1 MIAGPRPMCYVIYA
15 RIRVE
20 GRGPAA
26 CGPHAAWAVGA
37 GWWWWWWW
45 ASWVGMPA
53 QLLCQLLSPA
63 APHATCHTGVLDCLL
78 FLMRGGGALNCGAFF
93 SLRAGVHSLRA
104 SCGPWVFVCEL
115 LRVFFVF
122 SSEKRAKQSDA
133 DVGCLSAP
141 QSADLGGT
149 GPLPPPKPTA
159 PALPSESGGPACG
172 PRLVAPGSR
181 TGRPGSRAGAPGS
194 RAQQVRPGRPSV
206 REVSRRLV
214 TARSNL
220 VSTYY
225 TSDSFAM
232 DIRGAEGRCSICQ
245 GNGG

>member
-1 MIAGPRPMCYVIYA
+1 MCYVICA

-45 ASWVGMPA
+45 AAWVGMPA

-122 SSEKRAKQSDA
+122 SSEKRPKQSDA

-141 QSADLGGT
+141 HAKRRSGGHWAPT
-149 GPLPPPKPTA
+149 PSKAHCPGPPK
-159 PALPSESGGPACG
+159 
-172 PRLVAPGSR
+172 RKR
-181 TGRPGSRAGAPGS
+181 RPGLWAPS
-194 RAQQVRPGRPSV
+194 CCARQPNRPARQP
-206 REVSRRLV
+206 SRRARQPSA
-214 TARSNL
+214 TSQARSAERAR
-220 VSTYY
+220 
-225 TSDSFAM
+225 SFPAA
-232 DIRGAEGRCSICQ
+232 R
-245 GNGG
+245 NGKI